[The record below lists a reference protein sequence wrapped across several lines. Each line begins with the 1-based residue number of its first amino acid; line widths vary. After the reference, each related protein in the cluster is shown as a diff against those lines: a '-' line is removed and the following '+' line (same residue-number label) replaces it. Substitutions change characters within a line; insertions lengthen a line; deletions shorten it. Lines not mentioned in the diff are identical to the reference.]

1 MAIVSISSSL
11 SFPLTIVVAK
21 IAKMAISMMTIS
33 MVTISVVPIAKSVM
47 AVVSIIGIRRGFSI
61 SISLRLSLSFSLAI
75 IMTMMTISMVSIANM
90 SVSVMAVSMMQTV
103 AVISVVGIRRSL
115 GFSLSVDCSH
125 QAEEYGHYELHC
137 LDVSKLED
145 PAGLPM

>member
-1 MAIVSISSSL
+1 MSIAMVPMAIVSISRSL

-21 IAKMAISMMTIS
+21 IAK
-33 MVTISVVPIAKSVM
+33 M

-115 GFSLSVDCSH
+115 GF
-125 QAEEYGHYELHC
+125 
-137 LDVSKLED
+137 
-145 PAGLPM
+145 

>member
-1 MAIVSISSSL
+1 MMSISS
-11 SFPLTIVVAK
+11 
-21 IAKMAISMMTIS
+21 
-33 MVTISVVPIAKSVM
+33 VTISVVSIAKSVM
-47 AVVSIIGIRRGFSI
+47 AVVSIIGIRRG
-61 SISLRLSLSFSLAI
+61 ISLRLSLSFSLAI